1 MPLTVSCFSKI
12 QIGLTFLVPAHPGSP
27 GQRAVKRVCVGGGGW
42 YGYLSG
48 ARCRLAYGPVDATGP
63 LNESVCVQQT
73 EPLDLS
79 VVRPRSSDARQV
91 KSALGYPCSQ
101 CTYVS
106 KRASDLRRHQL
117 VHCSSKRYRCPY
129 CVGER
134 SYKLQFD
141 LGRHMAKV
149 RAVNCFRCRYFYCV
163 VEIRDSYYA
172 CI

>member
-1 MPLTVSCFSKI
+1 VLAWLTICLERGADLHIVQVMPLPLTVSCFSKI
-12 QIGLTFLVPAHPGSP
+12 QIGFTFLVPAHLGSP
-27 GQRAVKRVCVGGGGW
+27 GQRAVKRVCV
-42 YGYLSG
+42 
-48 ARCRLAYGPVDATGP
+48 C
-63 LNESVCVQQT
+63 VCVQQT